1 MISRRLREA
10 AQRFGDRLVVQSTS
24 DSLSYE
30 ELDDYADACALALL
44 SHGVE
49 PGQVVALCLPSGPNW
64 LIAAVACN
72 RIGAIFTGVS
82 PVLSE
87 TERAS
92 VLKVLRPQLTV
103 ASPATLDGLPLRLHV
118 VIMSD
123 STHLL
128 DDAPSIAAQRE
139 RPIHLRSPERIS
151 VLYKEWS
158 LDQPAVICLTSGTTG
173 TPKAALF
180 HNRQLEAIERIDLGA
195 TQGIDLDTLW
205 GSGSSMLASTQFAHV
220 GMATKLPWYFRL
232 GVTLHVMDRWNAD
245 DALRLIARHRISTL
259 GTVAPQLALMLRSP
273 LFDELDVSCVQRI
286 IAGGAASSR
295 ALITAACEAF
305 DASYSVRWSS
315 TESGGV
321 GLATPFERPDQSL
334 GHSMDGI
341 GSIGLP
347 RDNVEVRIE
356 PNPNHEPSESSDKD
370 NEDRIVGELWLR
382 SPAVFSEYYNNP
394 AATQETLTEDR
405 WLRTGDLA
413 YRDSGGRYYI
423 IGRLN
428 DMYIRGGYNVYP
440 GEVEPILASH
450 EAVSDLA
457 IVGVPDEVLGE
468 IGVAV
473 AVLLPGSNLTL
484 ESLRSIGH
492 GRLAK
497 YKLPD
502 RLVTVDEIPLTAA
515 QKPDRQ
521 AMIQLIS
528 SQIS

>member
-10 AQRFGDRLVVQSTS
+10 AQRFGDRVVVQTTN
-24 DSLSYE
+24 DSLTYK
-30 ELDDYADACALALL
+30 ELDDYADACALALI

-49 PGQVVALCLPSGPNW
+49 PGHVVSLCLPSGPNW
-64 LIAAVACN
+64 LIAAVASN
-72 RIGAIFTGVS
+72 RIGAIFAGVS

-92 VLKVLRPQLTV
+92 VLKVLRPQVTI
-103 ASPATLDGLPLRLHV
+103 ASPATLDGLPLRLQV
-118 VIMSD
+118 AIMSD

-128 DDAPSIAAQRE
+128 DDAPSIATQRE
-139 RPIHLRSPERIS
+139 RPLHLRSPDRIS
-151 VLYKEWS
+151 ILHQEWP
-158 LDQPAVICLTSGTTG
+158 LDHPAVICLTSGTTG

-180 HNRQLEAIERIDLGA
+180 HNHQLAAIEQIDLGA

-232 GVTLHVMDRWNAD
+232 GVTLHVMNRWNAD
-245 DALRLIARHRISTL
+245 DALRLIARHRITTL

-273 LFDELDVSCVQRI
+273 LLHELDVSCVQRI
-286 IAGGAASSR
+286 IAGGAASSQ

-321 GLATPFERPDQSL
+321 GLATPFERPEESL
-334 GHSMDGI
+334 HEPAGEV

-356 PNPNHEPSESSDKD
+356 PHANDGSVKNIDTA
-370 NEDRIVGELWLR
+370 DRIVGELWLR
-382 SPAVFSEYYNNP
+382 SPAVFSEYYNNQI
-394 AATQETLTEDR
+394 ATQETLTDDR

-413 YRDSGGRYYI
+413 YQDTNGRYYI
-423 IGRLN
+423 VGRLN
-428 DMYIRGGYNVYP
+428 DMYIRGGYNVFP
-440 GEVEPILASH
+440 GEVEQVLATH
-450 EAVSDLA
+450 EAVSDIA
-457 IVGVPDEVLGE
+457 IIAMADEVLGE

-473 AVLLPGSNLTL
+473 VVAAPDSNLTL
-484 ESLRSIGH
+484 ESLRSFGEA
-492 GRLAK
+492 RLAK

-502 RLVTVDEIPLTAA
+502 RLVFINEIPLTAA
-515 QKPDRQ
+515 QKPDRR
-521 AMIQLIS
+521 AMIHMIS
-528 SQIS
+528 SQIR